1 MFCPKCGGKNPDDAK
16 FCQVCGTSFTV
27 KDNTKPILRISKSMK
42 WVVVGIGILMIFIV
56 GALLIDTGD
65 EYTHIVQQGS
75 MSIEPNIP
83 IGKAFDKFF
92 SEGKWRSF
100 KSKQGKQIV
109 EFTGKCNWNN
119 RPATCK
125 IQFQVFKDQTF
136 QLENVS
142 VNDVEMTNGIQ
153 LLDTALTGG

>member
-1 MFCPKCGGKNPDDAK
+1 MFCPKCGARNPDDAK
-16 FCQVCGTSFTV
+16 FCQVCGNPFNV
-27 KDNTKPILRISKSMK
+27 KNDAKTTTRVPKSMK
-42 WVVVGIGILMIFIV
+42 LLLVVIGILAIFIV
-56 GALLIDTGD
+56 GGLLIGTGD
-65 EYTHIVQQGS
+65 KYTHIVQQGS

-100 KSKQGKQIV
+100 KSKQGEQIV
-109 EFTGKCNWNN
+109 EFTGKCTWNN
-119 RPATCK
+119 QPATCK
-125 IQFQVFKDQTF
+125 MQFQIFKDQTF

-142 VNDVEMTNGIQ
+142 INNVEMTNGLQ